1 MSFESET
8 EYFNENIFDFDF
20 DFVKDKQNR
29 AFLISCANAVSICNL
44 WPWFNDFDSS
54 KNFMFSTGPEIH
66 LLRVAL
72 NKDEINMNHSGA
84 SFGFVL
90 RQIEYIAKHGYN
102 TYKTEYL
109 NNN

>member
-8 EYFNENIFDFDF
+8 EYFNENIFDF

-29 AFLISCANAVSICNL
+29 AFLISCANAVSRCEL
-44 WPWFNDFDSS
+44 WKWFNDFDSS
-54 KNFMFSTGPEIH
+54 KNFMFSTGQEID
-66 LLRVAL
+66 LLRVEL
-72 NKDEINMNHSGA
+72 SKDEININHSGA

-102 TYKTEYL
+102 MYKTEYL
-109 NNN
+109 KSN